1 MSTTQSLHAPN
12 PAPNSRAPR
21 MGRHAALLFAVA
33 ISIAG
38 LLSSPKAYAL
48 VELKGGY
55 SSHTVAPSSLDG
67 AFTGVAKINQLQS
80 LNADIMANVPLMP
93 VGLGL
98 RHEMLSFK
106 GDQGGTSNKI
116 DWKRTSVIVN
126 KRFIDTGMYLGPI
139 ATFAMTNDFK
149 YSITSGNVTTNYKAE
164 AQLNGTL
171 GVEAGIK
178 LLLITLGA
186 EVGYMHAPLGNLK
199 TDAGVEYLSNGQK
212 VDVTMSGPYYRGTI
226 GFKF

>member
-1 MSTTQSLHAPN
+1 MGKLSSQDPSNHLIKVSL
-12 PAPNSRAPR
+12 
-21 MGRHAALLFAVA
+21 
-33 ISIAG
+33 
-38 LLSSPKAYAL
+38 LLSTLVSIGSFMLSAPAHAL

-55 SSHTVAPSSLDG
+55 SSHTVSPSSLDA
-67 AFTGVAKINQLQS
+67 AFSGVAKVNQLQS
-80 LNADIMANVPLMP
+80 ISADIMARVPLMP

-106 GDQGGTSNKI
+106 GDQGGTSSKI

-126 KRFIDTGMYLGPI
+126 KRLVDTGMYLGPI

-149 YSITSGNVTTNYKAE
+149 YSITTNNVTTTYKTE

-178 LLLITLGA
+178 LLLVSLGVEA
-186 EVGYMHAPLGNLK
+186 GYMHAPLGNLR
-199 TDAGVEYLSNGQK
+199 TDTGVEYLNNGQK
-212 VDVTMSGPYYRGTI
+212 VDVTMSGPYFRGTI
-226 GFKF
+226 GFGF

>member
-1 MSTTQSLHAPN
+1 LS
-12 PAPNSRAPR
+12 
-21 MGRHAALLFAVA
+21 ALF
-33 ISIAG
+33 
-38 LLSSPKAYAL
+38 SSPHAHAL

-55 SSHTVAPSSLDG
+55 SSHTVAPSALDG

-80 LNADIMANVPLMP
+80 LSADIMANVPLMP
-93 VGLGL
+93 LGLGL

-106 GDQGGTSNKI
+106 GDVGGTSSKI
-116 DWKRTSVIVN
+116 DWKRTSVVAN

-149 YSITSGNVTTNYKAE
+149 YSITNNNVTTTYKAE

-171 GVEAGIK
+171 GIEAGIK
-178 LLLITLGA
+178 LLLITIGVEA
-186 EVGYMHAPLGNLK
+186 GYMHAPLGNLK

-212 VDVTMSGPYYRGTI
+212 VDVTMSGPYYRGTL